1 MLDGDKIKKT
11 RCRAARASATSFF
24 ECTEKSS
31 VLIASSEM
39 PMAISQNVLLVFTFR
54 HLPSRSLGNAVR
66 NLRVVDLSGES
77 LRTDTDGE
85 DGDVAVRV
93 AAALPANQGTFGE
106 SAAGS
111 VADAAQRAVKI
122 LLVGRFAVDVSLKST
137 LHAVG
142 LVVR

>member
-1 MLDGDKIKKT
+1 
-11 RCRAARASATSFF
+11 
-24 ECTEKSS
+24 
-31 VLIASSEM
+31 M
-39 PMAISQNVLLVFTFR
+39 PMAIFQNVLLVFTFR

-77 LRTDTDGE
+77 LRTDTDGK

-111 VADAAQRAVKI
+111 VFMRSVWWSESFTPPQNPQFSFRS
-122 LLVGRFAVDVSLKST
+122 RCMRPQVSLLPNFLCRRS
-137 LHAVG
+137 
-142 LVVR
+142 R

>member
-1 MLDGDKIKKT
+1 MLDGDKTKKT
-11 RCRAARASATSFF
+11 RCRAQEHLQRVFLKRVF
-24 ECTEKSS
+24 
-31 VLIASSEM
+31 LF
-39 PMAISQNVLLVFTFR
+39 VFTFR

-77 LRTDTDGE
+77 LRTDTDGK

-111 VADAAQRAVKI
+111 VADAAQR
-122 LLVGRFAVDVSLKST
+122 GEN
-137 LHAVG
+137 
-142 LVVR
+142 